1 MRDFPMEKYRFIV
14 QPEKRR
20 VIALTRFGGKVVRA
34 EARCNPADKWDEEI
48 GKKLASHRCNIKV
61 AEKREKRAIMKL
73 NEATIAYQRAQAEF
87 NKAMA
92 YATDATEDTS
102 PLPWLLLHFFSQCR
116 CSTCSLCSN

>member
-73 NEATIAYQRAQAEF
+73 NEATLAYQRAQAEF

-92 YATDATEDTS
+92 YATDATEDKYYAEDKLTE
-102 PLPWLLLHFFSQCR
+102 FY
-116 CSTCSLCSN
+116 TTEVAE

>member
-1 MRDFPMEKYRFIV
+1 MRDYPIEKYRFII

-34 EARCNPADKWDEEI
+34 EARCNPTDKWDEEI

-61 AEKREKRAIMKL
+61 AEKREKRAILKL
-73 NEATIAYQRAQAEF
+73 NEATLAYKKAQAEF

-92 YATDATEDTS
+92 YATDATEDRYYAEDKLTE
-102 PLPWLLLHFFSQCR
+102 FYA
-116 CSTCSLCSN
+116 TEVAE

>member
-1 MRDFPMEKYRFIV
+1 MRDFPMEKYRFII

-34 EARCNPADKWDEEI
+34 EARCNPTDKWDEEI

-61 AEKREKRAIMKL
+61 AEKREKRAILKL
-73 NEATIAYQRAQAEF
+73 NEATLAYQKAQAEF

-92 YATDATEDTS
+92 YATDATEDKYYAEDKLTE
-102 PLPWLLLHFFSQCR
+102 FYA
-116 CSTCSLCSN
+116 TEVAE